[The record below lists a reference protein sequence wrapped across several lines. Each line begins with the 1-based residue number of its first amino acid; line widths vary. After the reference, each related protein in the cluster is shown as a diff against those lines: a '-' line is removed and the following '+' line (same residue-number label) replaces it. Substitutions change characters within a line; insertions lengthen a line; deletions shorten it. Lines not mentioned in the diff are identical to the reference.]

1 LTLNKTDIEIARHVG
16 VRSMAKTMTQLY
28 NKLCMS
34 CKMVTIRVTK
44 RGGRVDIIHY
54 CPACQDKTRALLSK
68 LEKKK

>member
-1 LTLNKTDIEIARHVG
+1 MIDQVLKWFN
-16 VRSMAKTMTQLY
+16 